1 MKKFITISGYI
12 ASILIIIGM
21 LLKFNHWM
29 GASPSL
35 ALGFLL
41 MILFFLPSFGYNLV
55 YNFTEKKSKTAG
67 VFGSVLFI
75 LIALAMFFKI
85 QHWAGATLVLL
96 LQFFVLCLLVLPTL
110 MIIKIKSA
118 SSSAEKW
125 MQFFWYLS
133 LITISIGYIFK
144 INHFPLASQIIMFG
158 GLAICFGYFPLAIKL
173 YNNDEKRSKLY
184 SRFVILVSGV
194 MYTVFSIDG
203 VSGTILGAFVN
214 MNDGLIQTSNYLQ
227 ENNNTLLKNFKEGNT
242 DESEKTYLQAKKVK
256 DLSDD
261 LINHIEKMKIY
272 LMNRVQSSMDDSI
285 TLQKVDS
292 KDNYDTP
299 TSIIIGD
306 PENPNKGAWSGF
318 ELKTKIMV
326 YKQDLLSMFDEK
338 EGKEIAK
345 TIGLN
350 TDDVYSENEERK
362 IPWEFNNFNRN
373 PMAGVITVLSKIQS
387 DVRIAESE
395 IIDLLHKKYLNSFNF
410 KYDNKIM
417 RGDTILMYK
426 GKK

>member
-12 ASILIIIGM
+12 ASIFIIIGM
-21 LLKFNHWM
+21 LLKFNHWP
-29 GASPSL
+29 GASLLLL
-35 ALGFLL
+35 AGFLF
-41 MILFFLPSFGYNLV
+41 MILFFLPSFGYNLA

-75 LIALAMFFKI
+75 LIALAMIFKI
-85 QHWAGATLVLL
+85 QHWAGTGLVLV
-96 LQFFVLCLLVLPTL
+96 LQFFVLCFLVLPTL

-118 SSSAEKW
+118 TSSAEKW

-133 LITISIGYIFK
+133 LISMSLGYIFK
-144 INHFPLASQIIMFG
+144 INHLPLASQMMMFG
-158 GLAICFGYFPLAIKL
+158 ELVIAFGYFPLAIKL
-173 YNNDEKRSKLY
+173 YNNDENRSKLY
-184 SRFVILVSGV
+184 NRFIIVVSCLI
-194 MYTVFSIDG
+194 YAIFSIVG
-203 VSGTILGAFVN
+203 VTGTILGAFVN

-227 ENNNTLLKNFKEGNT
+227 ENNNKLFENFKEGNT
-242 DESEKTYLQAKKVK
+242 SESEKTYLQAKKVK

-261 LINHIEKMKIY
+261 LINHIEKMKIF
-272 LMNRVQSSMDDSI
+272 LMNRVNSSMDDSI

-338 EGKEIAK
+338 EAIEIGK

-362 IPWEFNNFNRN
+362 ILWEFNNFNRN
-373 PMAGVITVLSKIQS
+373 PLAGVISVLSKVQS

-395 IIDLLHKKYLNSFNF
+395 IMDLLYKKFPKPYKF
-410 KYDNKIM
+410 DNTIM
-417 RGDTILMYK
+417 RGDTILIYK
-426 GKK
+426 GK